1 MLETFK
7 NMDLEQRCKEAGIE
21 LVKSTGKESWRQK
34 VELRRKFKW
43 YYKLKMNIELIF
55 LNCF

>member
-1 MLETFK
+1 
-7 NMDLEQRCKEAGIE
+7 MDLEQRCKEAGIK
-21 LVKSTGKESWRQK
+21 LVKSVGKENWRRK

-55 LNCF
+55 LNWF